1 MNILFIFR
9 AITSAYYR
17 GAVGALLVYD
27 ISKRQTFENAEKWFK
42 ELQEH
47 AVEDIVVILIGN
59 KSDLT
64 HLRAV
69 STDEAREFS
78 SKHKL
83 FFIET
88 SALDST
94 NVEEAFTTVLQ
105 EIHKKCST
113 NIVTSNSE
121 TKNGTK
127 VVDPGKP
134 IVQQDEDQP
143 KKGCCG

>member
-1 MNILFIFR
+1 M
-9 AITSAYYR
+9 
-17 GAVGALLVYD
+17 LVYD
-27 ISKRQTFENAEKWFK
+27 ISKRPTFENCEKWFK

-69 STDEAREFS
+69 STDEAREFATTN
-78 SKHKL
+78 KL
-83 FFIET
+83 FFVET

-113 NIVTSNSE
+113 NTVKTSIEEN
-121 TKNGTK
+121 TGAK
-127 VVDPGKP
+127 VVDPGKS
-134 IVQQDEDQP
+134 IVPDEDQQP